1 MIDRMKRMDEKKLTK
16 AMLAA
21 NIFFIAGCFLI
32 AYLGGNHDYID
43 FGTGVWLFLL
53 FFLPAFAVMI
63 LMYIRGD
70 AQTRRAYL
78 IRIVLA
84 VVVFGGL
91 NLYRYYMN

>member
-1 MIDRMKRMDEKKLTK
+1 MIEKIRRMDEKKLTK
-16 AMLAA
+16 AMTAA

-32 AYLGGNHDYID
+32 AYLGGNHDYIT
-43 FGTGVWLFLL
+43 FETGIWLFLL
-53 FFLPAFAVMI
+53 FFLPALAVMI

-70 AQTRRAYL
+70 AQTRRSYL

-91 NLYRYYMN
+91 NLYRFYMN